1 MALLAAPKRNLKASV
16 MTFSDGTGTPNTI
29 TIKMDDGNFT
39 HQTGYNNE
47 YILDR
52 GNLDTV
58 REGDDIPLQVTCV
71 GRFTEITS
79 STGLDESPY
88 EFATQSGA
96 ASTHLSTGA
105 ACEPYAFDIIL
116 TTTRPGCDDATDE
129 VEIETETYSDFRP
142 DTIDVDNQAGTITFT
157 GRCNV
162 VLPTSART
170 ANP

>member
-1 MALLAAPKRNLKASV
+1 MANLGAQKRNLKNSV
-16 MTFSDGTGTPNTI
+16 LTFSDGTGTPETL
-29 TIKMDDGNFT
+29 TIKMDDGNLT
-39 HQTGYNNE
+39 HQTGFNQE

-58 REGDDIPLQVTCV
+58 REGDDIPVQLTVV

-79 STGLDESPY
+79 STGLGESPY

-96 ASTHLSTGA
+96 ASTHLSTGG

-116 TTTRPGCDDATDE
+116 TTTPPAGCTVGADS
-129 VEIETETYSDFRP
+129 VQIETETFSDFRP

-157 GRCNV
+157 GRCNIT
-162 VLPTSART
+162 LPTSARS
-170 ANP
+170 